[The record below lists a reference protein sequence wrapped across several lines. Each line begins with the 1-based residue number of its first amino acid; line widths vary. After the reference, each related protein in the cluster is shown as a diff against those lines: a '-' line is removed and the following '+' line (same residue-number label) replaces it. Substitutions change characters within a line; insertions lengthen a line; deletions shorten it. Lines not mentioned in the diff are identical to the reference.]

1 MEKMY
6 LRDKMILHL
15 GRCDSNPSDDNC
27 IASEE
32 ITQSGIALELGLSRN
47 HVSVI
52 LLKLENE
59 GYVFDRLSRVR
70 HTKTGLKRKAYGL
83 TPLGKMEFVRI
94 VETMKKY
101 GMPEDEIFCP
111 NNINYYSGDRIDT
124 LGNKDKD
131 VLGMICV
138 LERNVYKDTLRH
150 VPKMLPFEGKY
161 SSIRNETM
169 NRILSRN
176 TKETI
181 TYWHSLAAD
190 YCLDNDLDF
199 RKRIYHLVSSERNVE
214 AKQLILKNKFFVMD
228 HPREDLLRASLT
240 LSNIYIE
247 SEIPYIA
254 TFIALR
260 MNRLEEAAGP
270 ASMVEKIDSDLGKA
284 LKSEILLK
292 EGDTKNAHALALES
306 YRGDVDTSLILG
318 KTTLA
323 MGDAA
328 NALFFLKKAR
338 TEMEN
343 RRCIFRMNEE
353 LYLES
358 EAVKALGRTDESV
371 RLSEMAYNITE
382 AIGRGYTCSFKEQ
395 YSSSGCQDRICIN
408 RGCL

>member
-15 GRCDSNPSDDNC
+15 GRCDSNPSDDDC

-32 ITQSGIALELGLSRN
+32 VTQSGIALELGLSRN

-94 VETMKKY
+94 TEIMKKS
-101 GMPEDEIFCP
+101 GMPEDEIFYP

-124 LGNKDKD
+124 LGGKDKD
-131 VLGMICV
+131 VLGMICA

-150 VPKMLPFEGKY
+150 IPKMLPFEGRY
-161 SSIRNETM
+161 SSMRNETM
-169 NRILSRN
+169 NRILNRN
-176 TKETI
+176 SKETI
-181 TYWHSLAAD
+181 VYWHSLAAD

-199 RKRIYHLVSSERNVE
+199 RKRIYHLVSSERNME
-214 AKQLILKNKFFVMD
+214 AKQLMLKNKFFIMD

-240 LSNIYIE
+240 LSNVYVE

-260 MNRLEEAAGP
+260 MNRLEEAAIS
-270 ASMVEKIDSDLGKA
+270 AAMVEKTDSELGKA

-292 EGDTKNAHALALES
+292 EGDIKNAHALALKS

-318 KTTLA
+318 KTTQA
-323 MGDAA
+323 MGDIM

-343 RRCIFRMNEE
+343 RKCAFRMNEE
-353 LYLES
+353 LCLES
-358 EAVKALGRTDESV
+358 EVMKALGRTDESV
-371 RLSEMAYNITE
+371 RLCEMAYDIAE
-382 AIGRGYTCSFKEQ
+382 ATKRGHTGSLKEQ
-395 YSSSGCQDRICIN
+395 CSSSSCQDRKCIN
-408 RGCL
+408 HGCL